1 MNMHTLTPL
10 QQSILRLADGTMSR
24 SEIAAAVEATPQ
36 TVTEVMCRLRA
47 AGYAADFRR
56 RGRDD
61 AKPSDDAVR
70 EWLLAFWF
78 RGARKY
84 KPMLSHELERRGV
97 VGMASLGY
105 LVRQRLV
112 ASEKMKDGKTMCYF
126 ITSLGREFVGD
137 LG

>member
-1 MNMHTLTPL
+1 MNMHTPTPL

-24 SEIAAAVEATPQ
+24 AEIAAAVGATPQ
-36 TVTEVMCRLRA
+36 TVTEVMIRLRA
-47 AGYAADFRR
+47 LGYAGDFRR
-56 RGRDD
+56 RGRDN
-61 AKPSDDAVR
+61 ATPSDDAVR

-97 VGMASLGY
+97 GMASLAY
-105 LVRQRLV
+105 LVRQRMV
-112 ASEKMKDGKTMCYF
+112 MSEKLQDGKTLCYF